1 MKLPPLSIIIVTRN
15 SERTLKECLKRI
27 KMQDYNAP
35 IEVLLIDGGSVDNSK
50 RIAKESGLSAHFI
63 NGGYPDNQEARRSV
77 GIENATYEICVFID
91 SDNYM
96 IGKKWLQE
104 MVEPL
109 LIDKEIIATQTLRYA
124 APKNESLLNRYFGL
138 LGGADPV
145 AYYLGKD
152 DRLSWMFDTWNLLG
166 IVLEEKKNYFKIAF
180 DPTNYPSVG
189 CNGVMFRKSI
199 LLKSNWGSHENYF
212 HADVFVD
219 IGKQGYNK
227 FGIVKNE
234 IFHITA
240 GTPISFLKK
249 RRLYMQLHHQSLHT
263 KRRQLV
269 FDPHKRSDVLKL
281 VLFIFFAITFVE
293 PIIESLVG
301 YAKKRDRAWFL
312 HPLMTVGMALLYSEA
327 TINRL
332 FLKKS

>member
-1 MKLPPLSIIIVTRN
+1 
-15 SERTLKECLKRI
+15 
-27 KMQDYNAP
+27 MQDYSAP
-35 IEVLLIDGGSVDNSK
+35 IEVLLVDGGSVDNSK
-50 RIAKESGLSAHFI
+50 KIAKESGLSAYFI

-109 LIDKEIIATQTLRYA
+109 LNDKEVIATQTLRYA

-145 AYYLGKD
+145 AYYLGKN
-152 DRLSWMFDTWNLLG
+152 DRLSWMFDRWNLLG
-166 IVLEEKKNYFKIAF
+166 TVLEEKKNYFKIAF

-301 YAKKRDRAWFL
+301 YAKKRDSAWFL